1 MGEIT
6 PKNEGFWVPMDG
18 STFLGF
24 VHRKR
29 VSRRVNCGLWRW
41 FCLKCGA
48 DVCDRCHRFK
58 VARGCGEREVR
69 QMEGDG
75 LGMCKFFT
83 DFFGWGGQ

>member
-1 MGEIT
+1 MD
-6 PKNEGFWVPMDG
+6 PFPM
-18 STFLGF
+18 GF

-58 VARGCGEREVR
+58 VARGWPREVMM
-69 QMEGDG
+69 MEGDG
-75 LGMCKFFT
+75 LGMCKLNGFFC
-83 DFFGWGGQ
+83 WGGP